1 MKKVVAYLTV
11 GYPDKNFTL
20 DLIAQLSEHIDILEL
35 GVPFSDPVAD
45 GEIIEKANGLALQ
58 NGIKFQD
65 VLEIATKTQIPN
77 YLMGYFN
84 SFYNQNINTLIPQ
97 LEKNQINGLIIPDL
111 PFEESSA
118 YQQLFTKHSRDLIP
132 FIAPTDDENRIKQIL
147 ENEKSRFIY
156 LVAYAGITGSGKSEV
171 LDEVIANIRRYSN
184 QELFIGFGVNEKT
197 AKEKAKN
204 VDGVIVGTAF
214 IKTLL
219 NEKLSHSEKISQIV
233 QSAKNIKS
241 LINE

>member
-118 YQQLFTKHSRDLIP
+118 YKKLFTKHSRDLIP